1 MFLALAV
8 GLPIIL
14 MNMLLQSLAT
24 MWCLRFYNKRM
35 HERNSMIAGVFG
47 LFGITTIVMIGNL
60 LQTVTWGCLFF
71 VLGEFDT
78 LHQAIYHSGV
88 NFATLGYGDIV
99 MSDKWKL
106 LGPIEAM
113 NGAMMIGLS
122 GASML
127 AVLQQYIQKK

>member
-1 MFLALAV
+1 MFSALAV

-24 MWCLRFYNKRM
+24 LWCLRFYNKRI
-35 HERNSMIAGVFG
+35 HERNSMIAGVLG
-47 LFGITTIVMIGNL
+47 LFGITTIVMLGNL
-60 LQTVTWGCLFF
+60 LQTVAWGCLFLF
-71 VLGEFDT
+71 LGEFDT
-78 LHQAIYHSGV
+78 LHDAIYHSGV

-127 AVLQQYIQKK
+127 AILQQYVQKK